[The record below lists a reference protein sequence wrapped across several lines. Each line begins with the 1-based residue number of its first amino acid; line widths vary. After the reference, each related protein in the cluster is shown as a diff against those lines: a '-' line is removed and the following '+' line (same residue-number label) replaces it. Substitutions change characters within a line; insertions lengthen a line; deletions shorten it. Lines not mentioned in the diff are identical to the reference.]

1 MKNSTLNRIIKIVF
15 IIFTLMYV
23 FSTLFCISNASSEML
38 NTYRKLD
45 NKGDNTNSSAMVYSV
60 VGTILITLQVVA
72 VGVALI
78 VLVIL
83 AIKYLV
89 ASPGDKAEI
98 KKSMIV
104 YTVGALTVFASA
116 SILRLIQIFTSQFN
130 NI

>member
-1 MKNSTLNRIIKIVF
+1 MKNSTLNRIIIIVF

-38 NTYRKLD
+38 NTFREID

-98 KKSMIV
+98 KKNMIV

-116 SILRLIQIFTSQFN
+116 SILKLIQQFVSQFN
-130 NI
+130 E

>member
-1 MKNSTLNRIIKIVF
+1 
-15 IIFTLMYV
+15 MYV